1 MRPQRAGCPVRDHRK
16 PREPQVLL
24 NGRRLFLLCPGIKMQ
39 SAHRY
44 VGVRMANDIL
54 DLFQIHS
61 KLIPAGQPQ
70 QNILAL
76 SRRVRQQPIL
86 PHGFDGDARRSCLRQ
101 PGQLLRAFVD
111 AIHHDSV
118 GGDPLPD
125 TQLPLTGGTH
135 LNAVGGR
142 RPISRQKRIALHR
155 EADSHPLRQRTPQ
168 PADPTPKPHDIK
180 IEAGRTVLPGGRRR
194 GAGRMGLCQ
203 SHSLTSLSLKRP
215 ITFRPTDAA
224 LQIGHF
230 SIHRRGL

>member
-1 MRPQRAGCPVRDHRK
+1 
-16 PREPQVLL
+16 
-24 NGRRLFLLCPGIKMQ
+24 MQ

-118 GGDPLPD
+118 GGTPCR
-125 TQLPLTGGTH
+125 TH
-135 LNAVGGR
+135 NSHSPGEHTSTLSAAAAPYRARKGLLFTEKQIPTPSGKELR
-142 RPISRQKRIALHR
+142 SRPIR
-155 EADSHPLRQRTPQ
+155 LRN
-168 PADPTPKPHDIK
+168 
-180 IEAGRTVLPGGRRR
+180 
-194 GAGRMGLCQ
+194 RM
-203 SHSLTSLSLKRP
+203 TSK
-215 ITFRPTDAA
+215 
-224 LQIGHF
+224 
-230 SIHRRGL
+230 

>member
-1 MRPQRAGCPVRDHRK
+1 MGPQRAGCPVRDHRK

-24 NGRRLFLLCPGIKMQ
+24 NGRRLFLLCSGIKMQ

-70 QNILAL
+70 QHILAL

-118 GGDPLPD
+118 GGPPAGH
-125 TQLPLTGGTH
+125 TTPTH
-135 LNAVGGR
+135 RGNTPQRCR
-142 RPISRQKRIALHR
+142 RPPPHIAPEKDCSSQRSR
-155 EADSHPLRQRTPQ
+155 SPPP
-168 PADPTPKPHDIK
+168 PAKNSA
-180 IEAGRTVLPGGRRR
+180 AGRSDSET
-194 GAGRMGLCQ
+194 A
-203 SHSLTSLSLKRP
+203 
-215 ITFRPTDAA
+215 
-224 LQIGHF
+224 
-230 SIHRRGL
+230 